1 MCDIVVYA
9 IGAVLVWIVIKGGV
23 KMHQDS
29 QEIESIGKSFQS
41 IAETLTGRS
50 TFAPYPGKS
59 QSDTST
65 VFIGPH
71 VPVNAKEGDIWFD
84 DSGLDTPKVKVTVT
98 EENSTDWLIQYIAD
112 ELERETRK

>member
-9 IGAVLVWIVIKGGV
+9 VGAVFVWIVLRGGV

-29 QEIESIGKSFQS
+29 REIENIGKSFQS
-41 IAETLTGRS
+41 MMDTLTGRDQFHG
-50 TFAPYPGKS
+50 TTDNTNYI
-59 QSDTST
+59 
-65 VFIGPH
+65 FIGYNA
-71 VPVNAKEGDIWFD
+71 PVDAKEGDIWFD
-84 DSGLDTPKVKVTVT
+84 TKGPNEPHYKVTVT